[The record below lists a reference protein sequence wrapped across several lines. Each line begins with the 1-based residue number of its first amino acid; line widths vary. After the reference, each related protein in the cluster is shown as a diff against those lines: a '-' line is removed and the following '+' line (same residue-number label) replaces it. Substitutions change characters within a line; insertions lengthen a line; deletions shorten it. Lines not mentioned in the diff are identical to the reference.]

1 MAFLISQ
8 NNGGIVPGLEYLPAG
23 AITPKIGMALAMAD
37 GNLAARCV

>member
-23 AITPKIGMALAMAD
+23 AITPKSANEGLA
-37 GNLAARCV
+37 